1 MRFLVDN
8 ALSPIIAARLCS
20 QGHDAIHVRE
30 RGMQSSL
37 DQDIFQLAAIEDRI
51 LISADTDFGTMLAL
65 RQESKPSLILFR
77 RSTRRPEDQA
87 SFLIANLPTFHK
99 NLEEGC
105 IIILEDTRI
114 RMRPLPIADDKR
126 AE

>member
-8 ALSPIIAARLCS
+8 ALSPLIAARLCS

-30 RGMQSSL
+30 HGMQSSS
-37 DQDIFQLAAIEDRI
+37 DQDIFKHAAIDDRI

-77 RSTRRPEDQA
+77 RSTRRPEAQA
-87 SFLIANLPTFHK
+87 SFLIANLPTLQK

-114 RMRPLPIADDKR
+114 RMRPLPITDNKS